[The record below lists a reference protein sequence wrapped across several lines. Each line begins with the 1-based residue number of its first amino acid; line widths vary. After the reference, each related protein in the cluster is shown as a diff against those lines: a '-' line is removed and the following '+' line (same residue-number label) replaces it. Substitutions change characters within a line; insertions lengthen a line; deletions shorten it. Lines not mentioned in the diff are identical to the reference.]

1 MMLLIKNGTIVNPA
15 EKQHEVGDILVE
27 NGKIQKIAKEI
38 PVPESDVEV
47 FDAKGLV
54 VAPGLIDMHVH
65 LREPGQEA
73 KEDIHTGTEAAA
85 AGGITRVATMA
96 NTKPV
101 IDNSAV
107 LRDVQKRAEDVG
119 VVKVS
124 VIGSI
129 SKNLEGKQLSEMGD
143 MAADGAVAFSD
154 DGHYVE
160 NANFMRRAM
169 EYADMLH
176 KMVINHAED
185 MTMCGGGF
193 MNEGKVSYA
202 MGVTGRPAAG
212 ENIAVARDLLLSELT
227 GCHIHIAHVSSKKAV
242 DLIREAKKKG
252 VNCSTEVTAQHLYFT
267 DEWLKDYDT
276 AFKMAP
282 PIRSEE
288 DRQALI
294 EGLRDGTIDV
304 IMTDHAPHCNEE
316 KNVPFNC
323 APNGI
328 AGLETSLASTLTVL
342 YHQQG
347 FTLDR
352 IVELMSVNPARLLG
366 VEGGVL
372 REGAPADITVFDPE
386 KEWTVH
392 GEDLYTKSLFTP
404 YENITLKGKAV
415 LTVVDGEVVMKEGK
429 VLK

>member
-1 MMLLIKNGTIVNPA
+1 MKLVIKNGIIVNPA
-15 EKQHEVGDILVE
+15 RKQHEKGDIVIE
-27 NGKIQKIAKEI
+27 NGKILSIGGTADTEGA
-38 PVPESDVEV
+38 EV
-47 FDAKGLV
+47 YDANGLF

-73 KEDIHTGTEAAA
+73 KEDIHTGTQAAA

-101 IDNSAV
+101 IDNAAVFRDV
-107 LRDVQKRAEDVG
+107 LRRVDECG

-124 VIGSI
+124 VIGAL

-143 MAADGAVAFSD
+143 MAAEGAAAFSD

-160 NANFMRRAM
+160 SANFMRRAM

-176 KMVINHAED
+176 KMVIDHAED
-185 MTMCGGGF
+185 ATMCSGGF

-212 ENIAVARDLLLSELT
+212 EDIAVARDLLLSEMT
-227 GCHIHIAHVSSKKAV
+227 GCHIHIAHVSSAKAV
-242 DLIREAKKKG
+242 ELIREAKAKH
-252 VNCSTEVTAQHLYFT
+252 VNCTTEVTSQHLYFT
-267 DEWLKDYDT
+267 DEWLKNYESS
-276 AFKMAP
+276 FKMAP
-282 PIRSEE
+282 PIRAE
-288 DRQALI
+288 DDRKALI
-294 EGLRDGTIDV
+294 EGLKDGTIDA
-304 IMTDHAPHCNEE
+304 IITDHAPHCNEE
-316 KNVPFNC
+316 KDVPFNC

-328 AGLETSLASTLTVL
+328 AGLETSLASALTVL
-342 YHQQG
+342 CHNKG
-347 FTLDR
+347 FTIDR
-352 IVELMSVNPARLLG
+352 LIELMSVNPARLLG

-372 REGAPADITVFDPE
+372 EEGAAADIVVIDPD

-392 GEDLYTKSLFTP
+392 GNELYTKSLFTP
-404 YENITLKGKAV
+404 YEGLTLKGRAV
-415 LTVVDGEVVMKEGK
+415 LTVVDGEIVMKEGK

>member
-1 MMLLIKNGTIVNPA
+1 MKLVIKNGIIVNPA
-15 EKQHEVGDILVE
+15 RKQHEKGDIVIE
-27 NGKIQKIAKEI
+27 NGKILSIGGTADTEGA
-38 PVPESDVEV
+38 EV
-47 FDAKGLV
+47 YDANGLF

-73 KEDIHTGTEAAA
+73 KEDIHTGTQAAA

-101 IDNSAV
+101 IDNAAVFRDV
-107 LRDVQKRAEDVG
+107 LRRVDECG

-124 VIGSI
+124 VIGAL

-143 MAADGAVAFSD
+143 MAAEGAAAFSD

-160 NANFMRRAM
+160 SANFMRRAM

-176 KMVINHAED
+176 KMVIDHAED
-185 MTMCGGGF
+185 ATMCSGGF

-212 ENIAVARDLLLSELT
+212 EDIAVARDLLLSEMT
-227 GCHIHIAHVSSKKAV
+227 GCHIHIAHVSSAKAV
-242 DLIREAKKKG
+242 ELIREAKAKH
-252 VNCSTEVTAQHLYFT
+252 VNCTTEVTSQHLYFT
-267 DEWLKDYDT
+267 DEWLKNYESS
-276 AFKMAP
+276 FKMAP
-282 PIRSEE
+282 PIRTE
-288 DRQALI
+288 DDRKALI
-294 EGLRDGTIDV
+294 EGLKDGTIDA
-304 IMTDHAPHCNEE
+304 IITDHAPHCNEE
-316 KNVPFNC
+316 KDVPFNC

-328 AGLETSLASTLTVL
+328 AGLETSLASALTVL
-342 YHQQG
+342 CQNKG
-347 FTLDR
+347 FTIDR
-352 IVELMSVNPARLLG
+352 LIELMSVNPARLLG

-372 REGAPADITVFDPE
+372 EEGAAADIVVIDPD

-392 GEDLYTKSLFTP
+392 GNELYTKSLFTP
-404 YENITLKGKAV
+404 YEGLTLKGRAV
-415 LTVVDGEVVMKEGK
+415 LTVVDGEIVMKEGK

>member
-1 MMLLIKNGTIVNPA
+1 MKLVIKNGIIVNPA
-15 EKQHEVGDILVE
+15 RKQHEKGDIVIE
-27 NGKIQKIAKEI
+27 NGKILSIGGTADTEGA
-38 PVPESDVEV
+38 EV
-47 FDAKGLV
+47 YDANGLF

-73 KEDIHTGTEAAA
+73 KEDIHTGTQAAA

-101 IDNSAV
+101 IDNAAVFRDV
-107 LRDVQKRAEDVG
+107 LRRVDECG

-124 VIGSI
+124 VIGAL

-143 MAADGAVAFSD
+143 MAAEGAAAFSD

-160 NANFMRRAM
+160 SANFMRRAM

-176 KMVINHAED
+176 KMVIDHAED
-185 MTMCGGGF
+185 ATMCSGGF

-212 ENIAVARDLLLSELT
+212 EDIAVARDLLLSEMT
-227 GCHIHIAHVSSKKAV
+227 GCHIHIAHVSSAKAV
-242 DLIREAKKKG
+242 ELIREAKAKH
-252 VNCSTEVTAQHLYFT
+252 VNCTTEVTSQHLYFT
-267 DEWLKDYDT
+267 DEWLKNYESS
-276 AFKMAP
+276 FKMAP
-282 PIRSEE
+282 PIRTE
-288 DRQALI
+288 DDRKALI
-294 EGLRDGTIDV
+294 EGLKDGTIDA
-304 IMTDHAPHCNEE
+304 IITDHAPHCNEE
-316 KNVPFNC
+316 KDVPFNC

-328 AGLETSLASTLTVL
+328 AGLETSLASALMVL
-342 YHQQG
+342 CHNKG
-347 FTLDR
+347 FTIDR
-352 IVELMSVNPARLLG
+352 LIELMSVNPARLLG

-372 REGAPADITVFDPE
+372 EEGAAADIVVIDPD

-392 GEDLYTKSLFTP
+392 GNELYTKSLFTP
-404 YENITLKGKAV
+404 YEGLTLKGRAV
-415 LTVVDGEVVMKEGK
+415 LTVVDGEIVMKEGK

>member
-1 MMLLIKNGTIVNPA
+1 MKLVIKNGIIVNPA
-15 EKQHEVGDILVE
+15 RKQHEKGDIVIE
-27 NGKIQKIAKEI
+27 NGKILSIGGTADTEGA
-38 PVPESDVEV
+38 EV
-47 FDAKGLV
+47 YDANGLF

-73 KEDIHTGTEAAA
+73 KEDIHTGTQAAA

-101 IDNSAV
+101 IDNAAVFRDV
-107 LRDVQKRAEDVG
+107 LRRVDECG

-124 VIGSI
+124 VIGAL

-143 MAADGAVAFSD
+143 MAAEGAAAFSD

-160 NANFMRRAM
+160 SANFMRRAM

-176 KMVINHAED
+176 KMVIDHAED
-185 MTMCGGGF
+185 ATMCSGGF

-212 ENIAVARDLLLSELT
+212 EDIAVARDLLLSEMT
-227 GCHIHIAHVSSKKAV
+227 GCHIHIAHVSSAKAV
-242 DLIREAKKKG
+242 ELIREAKAKH
-252 VNCSTEVTAQHLYFT
+252 VNCTTEVTSQHLYFT
-267 DEWLKDYDT
+267 DEWLKNYVSS
-276 AFKMAP
+276 FKMAP
-282 PIRSEE
+282 PIRTE
-288 DRQALI
+288 DDRKALI
-294 EGLRDGTIDV
+294 EGLKDGTIDA
-304 IMTDHAPHCNEE
+304 IITDHAPHCNEE
-316 KNVPFNC
+316 KDVPFNC

-328 AGLETSLASTLTVL
+328 AGLETSLASALTVL
-342 YHQQG
+342 CHNKG
-347 FTLDR
+347 FTIDR
-352 IVELMSVNPARLLG
+352 LIELMSVNPARLLG

-372 REGAPADITVFDPE
+372 EEGAAADIVVIDPD

-392 GEDLYTKSLFTP
+392 GNELYTKSLFTP
-404 YENITLKGKAV
+404 YEGLTLKGRAV
-415 LTVVDGEVVMKEGK
+415 LTVVDGEIVMKEGK

>member
-1 MMLLIKNGTIVNPA
+1 MKLVIKNGIIVNPA
-15 EKQHEVGDILVE
+15 RKQHEKGDIVIE
-27 NGKIQKIAKEI
+27 NGKILSIGGTADTEGA
-38 PVPESDVEV
+38 EV
-47 FDAKGLV
+47 YDANGLF

-73 KEDIHTGTEAAA
+73 KEDIHTGTQAAA

-101 IDNSAV
+101 IDNAAVFRDV
-107 LRDVQKRAEDVG
+107 LRRVDECG

-124 VIGSI
+124 VIGAL

-143 MAADGAVAFSD
+143 MAAEGAAAFSD

-160 NANFMRRAM
+160 SANFMRRAM

-176 KMVINHAED
+176 KMVIDHAED
-185 MTMCGGGF
+185 ATMCSGGF

-212 ENIAVARDLLLSELT
+212 EDIAVARDLLLSEMT
-227 GCHIHIAHVSSKKAV
+227 GCHIHIAHVSSAKAV
-242 DLIREAKKKG
+242 ELIREAKAKH
-252 VNCSTEVTAQHLYFT
+252 VNSTTEVTSQHLYFT
-267 DEWLKDYDT
+267 DEWLKNYESS
-276 AFKMAP
+276 FKMAP
-282 PIRSEE
+282 PIRTE
-288 DRQALI
+288 DDRKALI
-294 EGLRDGTIDV
+294 EGLKDGTIDA
-304 IMTDHAPHCNEE
+304 IITDHAPHCNEE
-316 KNVPFNC
+316 KDVPFNC

-328 AGLETSLASTLTVL
+328 AGLETSLASALTVL
-342 YHQQG
+342 CHNKG
-347 FTLDR
+347 FTIDR
-352 IVELMSVNPARLLG
+352 LIELMSVNPARLLG

-372 REGAPADITVFDPE
+372 EEGAAADIVVIDPD

-392 GEDLYTKSLFTP
+392 GNELYTKSLFTP
-404 YENITLKGKAV
+404 YEGLTLKGRAV
-415 LTVVDGEVVMKEGK
+415 LTVVDGEIVMKEGK

>member
-1 MMLLIKNGTIVNPA
+1 MKLVIKNGIIVNPA
-15 EKQHEVGDILVE
+15 RKQHEKGDIVIE
-27 NGKIQKIAKEI
+27 NGKILSIGGTADTEGA
-38 PVPESDVEV
+38 EV
-47 FDAKGLV
+47 YDANGLF

-73 KEDIHTGTEAAA
+73 KEDIHTGTQAAG

-101 IDNSAV
+101 IDNAAVFRDV
-107 LRDVQKRAEDVG
+107 LRRVDECG

-124 VIGSI
+124 VIGAL

-143 MAADGAVAFSD
+143 MAAEGAAAFSD

-160 NANFMRRAM
+160 SANFMRRAM

-176 KMVINHAED
+176 KMVIDHAED
-185 MTMCGGGF
+185 ATMCSGGF

-212 ENIAVARDLLLSELT
+212 EDIAVARDLLLSEMT
-227 GCHIHIAHVSSKKAV
+227 GCHIHIAHVSSAKAV
-242 DLIREAKKKG
+242 ELIREAKAKH
-252 VNCSTEVTAQHLYFT
+252 VNCTTEVTSQHLYFT
-267 DEWLKDYDT
+267 DEWLKNYESS
-276 AFKMAP
+276 FKMAP
-282 PIRSEE
+282 PIRTE
-288 DRQALI
+288 DDRKALI
-294 EGLRDGTIDV
+294 EGLKDGTIDA
-304 IMTDHAPHCNEE
+304 IITDHAPHCNEE
-316 KNVPFNC
+316 KDVPFNC

-328 AGLETSLASTLTVL
+328 AGLETSLASALTVL
-342 YHQQG
+342 CHNKG
-347 FTLDR
+347 FTIDR
-352 IVELMSVNPARLLG
+352 LIELMSVNPARLLG

-372 REGAPADITVFDPE
+372 EEGAAADIVVIDPD

-392 GEDLYTKSLFTP
+392 GNELYTKSLFTP
-404 YENITLKGKAV
+404 CEGLTLKGRAV
-415 LTVVDGEVVMKEGK
+415 LTVVDGEIVMKEGK

>member
-1 MMLLIKNGTIVNPA
+1 MKLVIKNGIIVNPA
-15 EKQHEVGDILVE
+15 RKQHEKGDIVIE
-27 NGKIQKIAKEI
+27 NGKILSIGGTADTEGA
-38 PVPESDVEV
+38 EV
-47 FDAKGLV
+47 YDANGLF

-73 KEDIHTGTEAAA
+73 KEDIHTGTQAAA

-101 IDNSAV
+101 IDNAAVFRDV
-107 LRDVQKRAEDVG
+107 LRRVDECG

-124 VIGSI
+124 VIGAL

-143 MAADGAVAFSD
+143 MAAEGAAAFSD

-160 NANFMRRAM
+160 SANFMRRAM

-176 KMVINHAED
+176 KMVIDHAED
-185 MTMCGGGF
+185 ATMCSGGF

-212 ENIAVARDLLLSELT
+212 EDIAVARDLLLSEMT
-227 GCHIHIAHVSSKKAV
+227 GCHIHIAHVSSAKAV
-242 DLIREAKKKG
+242 ELIREAKAKH
-252 VNCSTEVTAQHLYFT
+252 VNCTTEVTSQHLYFT
-267 DEWLKDYDT
+267 DEWLKNYESS
-276 AFKMAP
+276 FKMAP
-282 PIRSEE
+282 PIRTE
-288 DRQALI
+288 DDRKALI
-294 EGLRDGTIDV
+294 EGLKDGTIDA
-304 IMTDHAPHCNEE
+304 IITDHAPHCNEE
-316 KNVPFNC
+316 KDVPFNC

-328 AGLETSLASTLTVL
+328 AGLETSLASALTVL
-342 YHQQG
+342 CHNKG
-347 FTLDR
+347 FTIDR
-352 IVELMSVNPARLLG
+352 LIELMSVNPARLLG

-372 REGAPADITVFDPE
+372 EEGAAADIVVIDPD

-392 GEDLYTKSLFTP
+392 GNELYTKSLFTP
-404 YENITLKGKAV
+404 YEGLTLKGRAV
-415 LTVVDGEVVMKEGK
+415 LTVVDGEIVMKDGK

>member
-1 MMLLIKNGTIVNPA
+1 MLLIKNGTIVNPA
-15 EKQHEVGDILVE
+15 KHQHEVTNILVE
-27 NGKIQKIAKEI
+27 DGKIKEI
-38 PVPESDVEV
+38 GQNVSAAGKEVEEI
-47 FDAKGLV
+47 DAKGLFV
-54 VAPGLIDMHVH
+54 TPGLIDMHVH

-73 KEDIHTGTEAAA
+73 KEDIYTGTQAAA
-85 AGGITRVATMA
+85 AGGVTRVATMA

-101 IDNSAV
+101 IDNAAV
-107 LRDVQKRAEDVG
+107 LRDVKHRIAETG

-129 SKNLEGKQLSEMGD
+129 SKDLEGKQLSEMGD

-160 NANFMRRAM
+160 SANFMRRAM
-169 EYADMLH
+169 EYADQLG
-176 KMVINHAED
+176 KMVIDHAED
-185 MTMCGGGF
+185 MTMCGHGF

-202 MGVTGRPAAG
+202 MGVTGRPATG

-227 GCHIHIAHVSSKKAV
+227 GCHIHIAHVSSGKAV
-242 DLIREAKKKG
+242 DLIREAKAKG

-267 DEWLKDYDT
+267 DEWLKHYEA

-282 PIRSEE
+282 PLRTDE
-288 DRQALI
+288 DRKALI
-294 EGLRDGTIDV
+294 EGLKDGTIDA

-316 KNVPFNC
+316 KDVPFNC

-342 YHQQG
+342 YHQEG
-347 FTLDR
+347 FTIDK
-352 IVELMSVNPARLLG
+352 IIELMSVNPAKLLG
-366 VEGGVL
+366 IEGGVL
-372 REGAPADITVFDPE
+372 TEGAPADITLIDPD

-392 GEDLYTKSLFTP
+392 GQDLYTKSLFTP
-404 YENITLKGKAV
+404 YEGLTLKGKAV
-415 LTVVDGEVVMKEGK
+415 MTIVDGEIVMKEGK

>member
-15 EKQHEVGDILVE
+15 KQQHEIADILVE
-27 NGKIQKIAKEI
+27 DGKIKEI
-38 PVPESDVEV
+38 GKYISADGAEV
-47 FDAKGLV
+47 YNATGLYV
-54 VAPGLIDMHVH
+54 TPGLIDMHVH

-73 KEDIHTGTEAAA
+73 KEDIHTGTQAAA
-85 AGGITRVATMA
+85 AGGITHVATMA

-101 IDNSAV
+101 IDSAAV
-107 LRDVQKRAEDVG
+107 LRDVLRRIDEVG

-124 VIGSI
+124 VIGAI
-129 SKNLEGKQLSEMGD
+129 SKDLEGKKLSEMGD

-154 DGHYVE
+154 DGRYVE

-169 EYADMLH
+169 EYADMLG
-176 KMVINHAED
+176 KMVIDHAED

-193 MNEGKVSYA
+193 MHEGKVSYA

-227 GCHIHIAHVSSKKAV
+227 GCHIHIAHVSSDRAV
-242 DLIREAKKKG
+242 DLIRDAKKKG
-252 VNCSTEVTAQHLYFT
+252 VNCTTEVTAQHLYFT
-267 DEWLKDYDT
+267 DEWLKHYES

-282 PIRSEE
+282 PIRTDD
-288 DRQALI
+288 DREALI
-294 EGLRDGTIDV
+294 AGLADGTIDA

-316 KNVPFNC
+316 KDVPFNC

-342 YHQQG
+342 YHQKG

-352 IVELMSVNPARLLG
+352 IVELMSVNPAKLLG
-366 VEGGVL
+366 IEGGVL
-372 REGAPADITVFDPE
+372 EIGAPADITVMDLN

-392 GEDLYTKSLFTP
+392 GQDLYTKTLFTP
-404 YENITLKGKAV
+404 YEGLTLKGKAV

>member
-1 MMLLIKNGTIVNPA
+1 MLLIKNGTIINPA
-15 EKQHEVGDILVE
+15 KHQHEVGDILIKD
-27 NGKIQKIAKEI
+27 GRILKMGKEI
-38 PVPESDVEV
+38 TAPEGAEV
-47 FDAKGLV
+47 FDATGLA

-73 KEDIHTGTEAAA
+73 KEDIHTGTQAAA

-101 IDNSAV
+101 IDNAAV
-107 LRDVQKRAEDVG
+107 LRDVVQRIDESA

-124 VIGSI
+124 IIGSL
-129 SKNLEGKQLSEMGD
+129 SRNLEGKQLSEMGD
-143 MAADGAVAFSD
+143 MAEAGAVAFSD

-160 NANFMRRAM
+160 SANFMRRAM
-169 EYADMLH
+169 EYASMLH
-176 KMVINHAED
+176 KMVIDHAED
-185 MTMCGGGF
+185 MTMCSGGF

-202 MGVTGRPAAG
+202 IGVTGRPAAG
-212 ENIAVARDLLLSELT
+212 EDIAVARDLLLSELT
-227 GCHIHIAHVSSKKAV
+227 GCHIHIAHVSSGKSV

-252 VNCSTEVTAQHLYFT
+252 LSCTTEVTAQHLYFT
-267 DEWLKDYDT
+267 DEYLNDYNP

-282 PIRSEE
+282 PLRTEK
-288 DRQALI
+288 DRKALI
-294 EGLRDGTIDV
+294 EGLRDGTIDA
-304 IMTDHAPHCNEE
+304 IITDHAPHCNEE
-316 KNVPFNC
+316 KDVPFNC

-342 YHQQG
+342 YHQNG

-352 IVELMSVNPARLLG
+352 IVELMSVNPAKLLG
-366 VEGGVL
+366 LEGGVL
-372 REGAPADITVFDPE
+372 EEGKAADIVVFDTD

-392 GEDLYTKSLFTP
+392 GSKLYTKSLFTP
-404 YENITLKGKAV
+404 YKNITLKGKAI
-415 LTVVDGEVVMKEGK
+415 LTVVDGEIVMKEGK

>member
-1 MMLLIKNGTIVNPA
+1 MKLVIKNGIIVNPA
-15 EKQHEVGDILVE
+15 RKQHEKGDIVIE
-27 NGKIQKIAKEI
+27 NGKILSIGGTADTEGA
-38 PVPESDVEV
+38 EV
-47 FDAKGLV
+47 YDANGLF

-73 KEDIHTGTEAAA
+73 KEDIHTGTQAAA

-101 IDNSAV
+101 IDNAAVFRDV
-107 LRDVQKRAEDVG
+107 LRRVDECG

-124 VIGSI
+124 VIGAL

-143 MAADGAVAFSD
+143 MAAEGAAAFSD

-160 NANFMRRAM
+160 SANFMRRAM

-176 KMVINHAED
+176 KMVSDHAED
-185 MTMCGGGF
+185 ATMCSGGF

-212 ENIAVARDLLLSELT
+212 EDIAVARDLLLSEMT
-227 GCHIHIAHVSSKKAV
+227 GCHIHIAHVSSAKAV
-242 DLIREAKKKG
+242 ELIREAKAKH
-252 VNCSTEVTAQHLYFT
+252 VNCTTEVTSQHLYFT
-267 DEWLKDYDT
+267 DEWLKNYESS
-276 AFKMAP
+276 FKMAP
-282 PIRSEE
+282 PIRTE
-288 DRQALI
+288 DDRKALI
-294 EGLRDGTIDV
+294 EGLKDGTIDA
-304 IMTDHAPHCNEE
+304 IITDHAPHCNEE
-316 KNVPFNC
+316 KDVPFNC

-328 AGLETSLASTLTVL
+328 AGLETSLASALTVL
-342 YHQQG
+342 CHNKG
-347 FTLDR
+347 FTIDR
-352 IVELMSVNPARLLG
+352 LIELMSVNPARLLG

-372 REGAPADITVFDPE
+372 EEGAAADIVVIDPD

-392 GEDLYTKSLFTP
+392 GNELYTKSLFTP
-404 YENITLKGKAV
+404 YEGLTLKGRAV
-415 LTVVDGEVVMKEGK
+415 LTVVDGEIVMKEGK

>member
-1 MMLLIKNGTIVNPA
+1 MKLVIKNGIIVNPA
-15 EKQHEVGDILVE
+15 RKQHEKGDIVIE
-27 NGKIQKIAKEI
+27 NGKILSIGGTADTEGA
-38 PVPESDVEV
+38 EV
-47 FDAKGLV
+47 YDANGLF

-73 KEDIHTGTEAAA
+73 KEDIHTGTQAAA

-101 IDNSAV
+101 IDNAAV
-107 LRDVQKRAEDVG
+107 FRDGLRRVDECG

-124 VIGSI
+124 VIGAL

-143 MAADGAVAFSD
+143 MAAEGAAAFSD

-160 NANFMRRAM
+160 SANFMRRAM

-176 KMVINHAED
+176 KMVIDHAED
-185 MTMCGGGF
+185 ATMCSGGF

-212 ENIAVARDLLLSELT
+212 EDIAVARDLLLSEMT
-227 GCHIHIAHVSSKKAV
+227 GCHIHIAHVSSAKAV
-242 DLIREAKKKG
+242 ELIREAKAKH
-252 VNCSTEVTAQHLYFT
+252 VNCTTEVTSQHLYFT
-267 DEWLKDYDT
+267 DEWLKNYESS
-276 AFKMAP
+276 FKMAP
-282 PIRSEE
+282 PIRTE
-288 DRQALI
+288 DDRKALI
-294 EGLRDGTIDV
+294 EGLKDGTIDA
-304 IMTDHAPHCNEE
+304 IITDHAPHCNEE
-316 KNVPFNC
+316 NDVPFNC

-328 AGLETSLASTLTVL
+328 AGLETSLASALTVL
-342 YHQQG
+342 CHNKG
-347 FTLDR
+347 FTIDR
-352 IVELMSVNPARLLG
+352 LIELMSVNPARLLG

-372 REGAPADITVFDPE
+372 EEGAAADIVVIDPD

-392 GEDLYTKSLFTP
+392 GNELYTKSLFTP
-404 YENITLKGKAV
+404 YEGLTLKGRAV
-415 LTVVDGEVVMKEGK
+415 LTVVDGEIVMKEGK

>member
-1 MMLLIKNGTIVNPA
+1 LKLVIKNGIIVNPA
-15 EKQHEVGDILVE
+15 RKQHEKGDIVIE
-27 NGKIQKIAKEI
+27 NGKILSIGGTADTEGA
-38 PVPESDVEV
+38 EV
-47 FDAKGLV
+47 YDANGLF

-73 KEDIHTGTEAAA
+73 KEDIHTGTQAAA

-101 IDNSAV
+101 IDNAAVFRDV
-107 LRDVQKRAEDVG
+107 LRRVDECG

-124 VIGSI
+124 VIGAL

-143 MAADGAVAFSD
+143 MAAEGAAAFSD

-160 NANFMRRAM
+160 SANFMRRAM

-176 KMVINHAED
+176 KMVIDHAED
-185 MTMCGGGF
+185 ATMCSGGF

-212 ENIAVARDLLLSELT
+212 EDIAVARDLLLSEMT
-227 GCHIHIAHVSSKKAV
+227 GCHIHIAHVSSAKAV
-242 DLIREAKKKG
+242 ELIREAKAKH
-252 VNCSTEVTAQHLYFT
+252 VNCTTEVTSQHLYFT
-267 DEWLKDYDT
+267 DEWLKNYESS
-276 AFKMAP
+276 FKMAP
-282 PIRSEE
+282 PIRTE
-288 DRQALI
+288 DDRKALI
-294 EGLRDGTIDV
+294 EGLKDGTIDA
-304 IMTDHAPHCNEE
+304 IITDHAPHCNEE
-316 KNVPFNC
+316 KDVPFNC

-328 AGLETSLASTLTVL
+328 AGLETSLASALTVL
-342 YHQQG
+342 CHNKG
-347 FTLDR
+347 FTIDR
-352 IVELMSVNPARLLG
+352 LIELMSVNPARLLG

-372 REGAPADITVFDPE
+372 EEGAAADIVVIDPD

-392 GEDLYTKSLFTP
+392 GNELYTKSLFTP
-404 YENITLKGKAV
+404 YEGLTLKGRAV
-415 LTVVDGEVVMKEGK
+415 LTVVDGEIVMKEGK

>member
-1 MMLLIKNGTIVNPA
+1 MLLIKNGTIVNPA
-15 EKQHEVGDILVE
+15 KGQHEVANILIDD
-27 NGKIQKIAKEI
+27 GKIVSIGDEVIAFGDDLQEI
-38 PVPESDVEV
+38 
-47 FDAKGLV
+47 DATGLFV
-54 VAPGLIDMHVH
+54 TPGLIDMHVH

-73 KEDIHTGTEAAA
+73 KEDIYTGTQAAA

-101 IDNSAV
+101 IDNAAV
-107 LRDVQKRAEDVG
+107 LRDVQHRVEETG

-124 VIGSI
+124 IIGSI

-143 MAADGAVAFSD
+143 MAAEGAVAFSD

-160 NANFMRRAM
+160 SANFMRRAM
-169 EYADMLH
+169 EYADQLG
-176 KMVINHAED
+176 KMVIDHAED

-227 GCHIHIAHVSSKKAV
+227 GCHIHIAHVSSGKAV

-252 VNCSTEVTAQHLYFT
+252 VNCTTEVTAQHLYFT
-267 DEWLKDYDT
+267 DEWLKNYESS
-276 AFKMAP
+276 FKMAP
-282 PIRSEE
+282 PIRTE
-288 DRQALI
+288 DDREALI
-294 EGLRDGTIDV
+294 AGLKDGTIDA

-316 KNVPFNC
+316 KDVPFNC

-342 YHQQG
+342 YQQNG
-347 FTLDR
+347 FSIDK
-352 IVELMSVNPARLLG
+352 IVELMSVNPAKLLG
-366 VEGGVL
+366 IEGGVL
-372 REGAPADITVFDPE
+372 EAGKPADITLIDPN

-392 GEDLYTKSLFTP
+392 GQDFYTKSLFTP
-404 YENITLKGKAV
+404 YEGVTLKGKAV
-415 LTVVDGEVVMKEGK
+415 MTIVDGEIVMKEGK
-429 VLK
+429 VLA

>member
-1 MMLLIKNGTIVNPA
+1 MKLVIKNGIIVNPA
-15 EKQHEVGDILVE
+15 RKQHEKGDIVIE
-27 NGKIQKIAKEI
+27 NGKILSIGGTADTEGA
-38 PVPESDVEV
+38 EV
-47 FDAKGLV
+47 YDANGLF

-73 KEDIHTGTEAAA
+73 KEDIHTGTQAAA

-101 IDNSAV
+101 IDNAAVFRDV
-107 LRDVQKRAEDVG
+107 LRRVDECG

-124 VIGSI
+124 VIGAL

-143 MAADGAVAFSD
+143 MAAEGAAAFSD

-160 NANFMRRAM
+160 SANFMRRAM

-176 KMVINHAED
+176 KMVIDHAED
-185 MTMCGGGF
+185 ATMCSGGF

-212 ENIAVARDLLLSELT
+212 EDIAVARDLLLSEMT
-227 GCHIHIAHVSSKKAV
+227 GCHIHIAHVSSAKAV
-242 DLIREAKKKG
+242 ELIREAKAKH
-252 VNCSTEVTAQHLYFT
+252 VNCTTEATSQHLYFT
-267 DEWLKDYDT
+267 DEWLKNYESS
-276 AFKMAP
+276 FKMAP
-282 PIRSEE
+282 PIRTE
-288 DRQALI
+288 DDRKALI
-294 EGLRDGTIDV
+294 EGLKDGTIDA
-304 IMTDHAPHCNEE
+304 IITDHAPHCNEE
-316 KNVPFNC
+316 KDVPFNC

-328 AGLETSLASTLTVL
+328 AGLETSLASALTVL
-342 YHQQG
+342 CHNKG
-347 FTLDR
+347 FTIDR
-352 IVELMSVNPARLLG
+352 LIELMSVNPARLLG

-372 REGAPADITVFDPE
+372 EEGAAADIVVIDPD

-392 GEDLYTKSLFTP
+392 GNELYTKSLFTP
-404 YENITLKGKAV
+404 YEGLTLKGRAV
-415 LTVVDGEVVMKEGK
+415 LTVVDGEIVMKEGK

>member
-1 MMLLIKNGTIVNPA
+1 MLLIKNGTIVNPA
-15 EKQHEVGDILVE
+15 KNQHETGDILIE
-27 NGKIQKIAKEI
+27 NGKIAEI
-38 PVPESDVEV
+38 GKNITAFGKDLEV

-54 VAPGLIDMHVH
+54 VTPGLIDMHVH

-73 KEDIHTGTEAAA
+73 KEDIHTGTQAAA
-85 AGGITRVATMA
+85 AGGITCVATMA
-96 NTKPV
+96 NTSPV
-101 IDNSAV
+101 IDNAAV
-107 LRDVQKRAEDVG
+107 FRDVLHRAEEAG

-124 VIGSI
+124 IIGAV

-143 MAADGAVAFSD
+143 MAAEGAAAFSD

-176 KMVINHAED
+176 KMVIDHAED
-185 MTMCGGGF
+185 MTMCGKGF

-202 MGVTGRPAAG
+202 LGVTGRPAAG

-227 GCHIHIAHVSSKKAV
+227 GCHVHIAHVSSKKAV

-267 DEWLKDYDT
+267 DEWMKEYNT

-282 PIRSEE
+282 PIRTDD
-288 DRQALI
+288 DREALI
-294 EGLRDGTIDV
+294 EGLRDGTIDA

-316 KNVPFNC
+316 KDVPFSC

-342 YHQQG
+342 YHEKG
-347 FTLDR
+347 FSLDR

-366 VEGGVL
+366 IEGGVL
-372 REGAPADITVFDPE
+372 EEGASADITVFDPD

-392 GEDLYTKSLFTP
+392 GNKLYTKSLFTP

-415 LTVVDGEVVMKEGK
+415 LTVVDGEMVMKEGK

>member
-1 MMLLIKNGTIVNPA
+1 MLLIKNGTIVNPA
-15 EKQHEVGDILVE
+15 KGQHEVADILVDQ
-27 NGKIQKIAKEI
+27 GKVVKIGHDLDTKGQ
-38 PVPESDVEV
+38 DVETV
-47 FDAKGLV
+47 DAKGLFV
-54 VAPGLIDMHVH
+54 TPGLIDMHVH

-73 KEDIHTGTEAAA
+73 KEDIYTGTKAAA

-101 IDNSAV
+101 IDNVAV
-107 LRDVQKRAEDVG
+107 LRDVQHRVEETG

-124 VIGSI
+124 VIGSL

-143 MAADGAVAFSD
+143 MAAEGAVAFSD

-160 NANFMRRAM
+160 SANFMRRAM
-169 EYADMLH
+169 EYADQLG
-176 KMVINHAED
+176 KMVIDHAED
-185 MTMCGGGF
+185 MTMCGHGF

-227 GCHIHIAHVSSKKAV
+227 GCHIHIAHVSSGKAV
-242 DLIREAKKKG
+242 DLIRQAKKKG

-267 DEWLKDYDT
+267 DEWLKNYES

-282 PIRSEE
+282 PIRTE
-288 DRQALI
+288 DDREALI
-294 EGLRDGTIDV
+294 AGLKDGTIDA

-316 KNVPFNC
+316 KDVPFNC

-342 YHQQG
+342 YHQNG
-347 FTLDR
+347 FTIDR
-352 IVELMSVNPARLLG
+352 IVELMSVNPAKLLG
-366 VEGGVL
+366 IEGGVL
-372 REGAPADITVFDPE
+372 EEGKPADITLIDPDT
-386 KEWTVH
+386 EWTVH
-392 GEDLYTKSLFTP
+392 GQDLYTKSLFTP
-404 YENITLKGKAV
+404 YEGLTLKGKAV
-415 LTVVDGEVVMKEGK
+415 MTIVDGEIVMKEGK
-429 VLK
+429 VLA